1 MSSPESKDLGHR
13 ARAVILGCGGPAL
26 GDAERHFFRDADP
39 LGFILFSRNCTDP
52 DQVRSLVAE
61 LRDCVGHADAPV
73 LIDQEGGRVARLGPP
88 HWRAAPPARRFAEI
102 AEFADRDRAVEAARL
117 NARLIA
123 AELLRLGITVNCAP
137 VLDVVQPDA
146 HPIIGDRAYGGRPA
160 MAALLG
166 WAVCE
171 GLLDGG
177 VMPVIKH
184 IPGHGRAMA
193 DSHEALPVVEAPLT
207 ELDAVDFAPFRA
219 LNHMPWAM
227 TAHVVYQAIDPDKP
241 ATTSAPVI
249 AEAIRGAIGFDG
261 VLLSDDIAMKA
272 LDGDIGSS
280 AQAAHAA
287 GCDVVL
293 HCSGEL
299 ADMERVVAATGLLTD
314 AALDRLARA
323 AGKWRAPLAL
333 NTANALA
340 RLDNL
345 FDGGEVTPSE

>member
-1 MSSPESKDLGHR
+1 MSSPENKVFGHR
-13 ARAVILGCGGPAL
+13 ARAVIVGCGGPVL
-26 GDAERHFFRDADP
+26 GDAERRFFRDADP
-39 LGFILFSRNCTDP
+39 LGFILFARNCTDP
-52 DQVRSLVAE
+52 NQVRSLVAE
-61 LRDCVGHADAPV
+61 LRDCVGRADAPV
-73 LIDQEGGRVARLGPP
+73 LIDQEGGRVARLAPP

-102 AEFADRDRAVEAARL
+102 AELGRDRAVEAARL
-117 NARLIA
+117 NAHLVA
-123 AELLRLGITVNCAP
+123 AELFQLGITVNCAP

-146 HPIIGDRAYGGRPA
+146 HPIIGDRAFGARPE

-184 IPGHGRAMA
+184 IPGHGRATA
-193 DSHEALPVVEAPLT
+193 DSHEALPVVEAPRA
-207 ELDAVDFAPFRA
+207 ELEAVDFAPFKA

-227 TAHVVYQAIDPDKP
+227 TAHVVYPAIDPDRP

-261 VLLSDDIAMKA
+261 VLVSDDIGMKA
-272 LDGDIGSS
+272 LEGDFG
-280 AQAAHAA
+280 ARAEAALAA
-287 GCDVVL
+287 GCDLVL

-299 ADMERVVAATGLLTD
+299 AEMEKVVAAAGLLSD
-314 AALDRLARA
+314 AALARLARG

-333 NTANALA
+333 NRANALA
-340 RLDNL
+340 RLDGL
-345 FDGGEVTPSE
+345 LDGGEVSSSG

>member
-1 MSSPESKDLGHR
+1 MSSPENKALRHR
-13 ARAVILGCGGPAL
+13 SRAVILGCGGPVL
-26 GDAERHFFRDADP
+26 GDAERRFFRDADP
-39 LGFILFSRNCTDP
+39 LGFILFARNCKDP
-52 DQVRSLVAE
+52 DQVRNLIAE
-61 LRDCVGHADAPV
+61 LRDCVGRADAPV

-88 HWRAAPPARRFAEI
+88 HWRAVPPARRFAEI
-102 AEFADRDRAVEAARL
+102 AGRDRDRAVEAARL
-117 NARLIA
+117 NAHLIA
-123 AELLRLGITVNCAP
+123 AELFQLGITVNCAP
-137 VLDVVQPDA
+137 VLDVAQTDA
-146 HPIIGDRAYGGRPA
+146 HPIIGDRAYGGRPE

-171 GLLDGG
+171 GLVDGG

-193 DSHEALPVVEAPLT
+193 DSHEALPVVVEALAD
-207 ELDAVDFAPFRA
+207 LDAVDFAPFRA

-227 TAHVVYQAIDPDKP
+227 TAHVVYRAIDPDRP

-272 LDGDIGSS
+272 LDGDIGSR
-280 AQAAHAA
+280 ARAALAA

-293 HCSGEL
+293 HCSGAL
-299 ADMERVVAATGLLTD
+299 ADMKSVTEATGLLSD
-314 AALDRLARA
+314 AALDRLARG
-323 AGKWRAPLAL
+323 AGKWRAPVAL
-333 NTANALA
+333 NTAKALV

-345 FDGGEVTPSE
+345 FDDGEVTASG

>member
-1 MSSPESKDLGHR
+1 MCSPVNKVFGHR
-13 ARAVILGCGGPAL
+13 ARAVILGCAGLVL
-26 GDAERHFFRDADP
+26 GDAERRFFRDADP
-39 LGFILFSRNCTDP
+39 LGFILFARNCTDP

-61 LRDCVGHADAPV
+61 LRDCVGRADAPV

-102 AEFADRDRAVEAARL
+102 AERDRDRAVEAARL
-117 NARLIA
+117 NAHLIA
-123 AELLRLGITVNCAP
+123 AELFQLGITVNCAP
-137 VLDVVQPDA
+137 VLDVVQADA
-146 HPIIGDRAYGGRPA
+146 HPIIGDRAFGARPE

-184 IPGHGRAMA
+184 IPGHGRATA
-193 DSHEALPVVEAPLT
+193 DSHEALPVVEAPRA
-207 ELDAVDFAPFRA
+207 ELEAVDFAPFRA
-219 LNHMPWAM
+219 LNYMPWAM
-227 TAHVVYQAIDPDKP
+227 TAHVVYRDIDPDGP

-249 AEAIRGAIGFDG
+249 AEAIRGTIGFDG

-272 LDGDIGSS
+272 LEGDIGWR
-280 AQAAHAA
+280 AEAALAA

-293 HCSGEL
+293 HCSGEFD
-299 ADMERVVAATGLLTD
+299 DMKKVAAATGLLSD
-314 AALDRLARA
+314 AALDRLVRS
-323 AGKWRAPLAL
+323 AGKWRAPMAL

-340 RLDNL
+340 RLHGL
-345 FDGGEVTPSE
+345 LDGGEVT